1 MFYPLEIKPLIGLSD
16 MLFDSSMA
24 EVEKKIG
31 KATEV
36 QLIDDII
43 EFKTTVWHYWEE
55 EFALFFP
62 EQNNQMFNSVEINNI
77 TTLLWGHRIF
87 DFKNKK
93 IIALFKSKGFMNF
106 ETEQHDWGENSL
118 SFDVACIDFYFVKD
132 KLMTINYSKPILFS
146 QVLITQN

>member
-43 EFKTTVWHYWEE
+43 EFKTTVWHSDMICYRERDRDRDRDRD
-55 EFALFFP
+55 
-62 EQNNQMFNSVEINNI
+62 SKRDSKRYRNI
-77 TTLLWGHRIF
+77 VI
-87 DFKNKK
+87 
-93 IIALFKSKGFMNF
+93 
-106 ETEQHDWGENSL
+106 
-118 SFDVACIDFYFVKD
+118 YF
-132 KLMTINYSKPILFS
+132 
-146 QVLITQN
+146 

>member
-62 EQNNQMFNSVEINNI
+62 EQNNQMFNIKDPNTFLGGQNVHNLII
-77 TTLLWGHRIF
+77 ITLLSVI
-87 DFKNKK
+87 
-93 IIALFKSKGFMNF
+93 LFKQIK
-106 ETEQHDWGENSL
+106 
-118 SFDVACIDFYFVKD
+118 K
-132 KLMTINYSKPILFS
+132 
-146 QVLITQN
+146 